1 MKRPNDGL
9 KIRGLVARTNVAL
22 PPPTGPART
31 QHCIDEGLSELYSA
45 RTASWQ
51 AEMLLRRALA
61 GSEVRGVLPD
71 GAALQAGKSAS
82 FVAQRGAE
90 RVREWFALRDRAFD
104 YFRNEF
110 LLGNAHP
117 YQDYRSAGALLR
129 SGLHASGRSFL
140 WLKDAA
146 LDIEADT
153 VLGLGRSE
161 PTLGDLLHDAHCL
174 VHRLGEIFG
183 GLYGCKLVQEDGT
196 WFQECAVHLPHVPLA
211 HSMGFSCRY
220 TCTVCGGDSSS
231 CPHIRGVSYDV
242 QVKRSEGPS
251 CSACERT
258 GTRCLHSNG
267 ETVPV
272 AANVMIT
279 DIELREISFVR
290 RARDPLARITSI
302 EVEASEL
309 ASRLGRVPGPKD
321 MVLCHTCMY
330 PCQHGHSVEGAAGPG
345 EGPTNARGAGQR

>member
-1 MKRPNDGL
+1 MKRPDDGL
-9 KIRGLVARTNVAL
+9 KMRGLVARTNVAL

-31 QHCIDEGLSELYSA
+31 RHCINEGLSELYSA
-45 RTASWQ
+45 RTAAWQ

-61 GSEVRGVLPD
+61 GSEVPGVLPD

-90 RVREWFALRDRAFD
+90 RVTEWFSLRDRAYD

-117 YQDYRSAGALLR
+117 FQDYRNARGLLR
-129 SGLHASGRSFL
+129 TGLHASGRSFL

-161 PTLGDLLHDAHCL
+161 PSLGDLLHDAHCL
-174 VHRLGEIFG
+174 LHRLGEIFG
-183 GLYGCKLVQEDGT
+183 GLYGCELVHEDGT

-211 HSMGFSCRY
+211 NSMGFSCRY
-220 TCTVCGGDSSS
+220 TCTVCAGDSSS
-231 CPHIRGVSYDV
+231 CPHIRGASYDV

-251 CSACERT
+251 CSACELT
-258 GTRCLHSNG
+258 GTRCLHSHG
-267 ETVPV
+267 ETVAV
-272 AANVMIT
+272 SANVMIT

-309 ASRLGRVPGPKD
+309 TRRLGRAPGPKD

-330 PCQHGHSVEGAAGPG
+330 PCQHGHGVEGAAGPD
-345 EGPTNARGAGQR
+345 